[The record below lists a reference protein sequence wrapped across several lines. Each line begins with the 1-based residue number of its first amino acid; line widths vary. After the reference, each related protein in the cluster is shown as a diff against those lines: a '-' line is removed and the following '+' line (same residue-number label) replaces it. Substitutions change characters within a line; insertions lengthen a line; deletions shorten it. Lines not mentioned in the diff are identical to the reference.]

1 MRIVEPAED
10 DIGAGADVGCDRCLR
25 AHVLPCL
32 VVDADLNAGR
42 FGELL
47 GVRVPQVFVALDELR
62 PAQQAQARPLLGLE
76 LEVGLGEG
84 GTRTKDLRACS
95 ASGQTG
101 GRYQEITSRSE
112 EHTSELQSLMR
123 ITYAVFCLQK
133 KKQRKQ

>member
-25 AHVLPCL
+25 AHVLPRL

-101 GRYQEITSRSE
+101 GRYQEITSRNG
-112 EHTSELQSLMR
+112 QD
-123 ITYAVFCLQK
+123 
-133 KKQRKQ
+133 RKSKRLGKGGVSTC